1 MKRLW
6 TGAILCLLAVALVS
20 LAFADEKTAPPE
32 KKDVFSNLKFRNLG
46 PAVGGGRVA
55 AVAGIPGQS
64 NVYYVGAA
72 GGGVWKTV
80 DGGFTWKAIFEK
92 EPTASIGAI
101 AVDPQNP
108 NVVWV
113 GTGES
118 NPRNDMVTGK
128 GVYMSTDAGATW
140 KFMGLENVGQITNVI
155 VDPHDSNKVFIGA
168 MGRVWTT
175 NPDRGVYRTSDGG
188 KTWNRVLFVND
199 KTGVSDLIMD
209 GNNPMVLFAGMW
221 EFQRFPWYLDNGGT
235 NSGIYRSVDGGTT
248 WQRLSEGLPKGV
260 VGRIGVAAAPSNPQH
275 LYALIETKK
284 GVLWESNDLGDHWR
298 QVSESRDLAARGF
311 YFSNL
316 MVSPDSEE
324 HIYFL
329 SFNILE
335 SLDGGKTTRNLSRGV
350 HPDNHSI
357 WIDPSNP
364 QRIIEGNDGG
374 VYISQ
379 DAGKNWRYLDN
390 LPIEQGYMVAAD
402 DEEPYLLCT
411 GLQDNNAWC
420 GPSSTGG
427 RGQVT
432 GAEWYTVAGGD
443 GEYAVPAGHKSNW
456 IYADSQNG
464 SISRLDTKDNLS
476 KFIRPY
482 LHGAE
487 DMATRDLKYRF
498 NWTSPIAVDPSDPKT
513 VYLGG
518 NVLFKSSDGGNTW
531 NPVSPDLTRND
542 KAKQAASGG
551 PILLDLSGAETY
563 DTILSMDLSP
573 VDQNVVWVGTDD
585 GVVQMTKDGGKTW
598 NKVSDNIKGLPEWGR
613 VQQIA
618 TSPFD
623 ANTAYVAFDFHETDI
638 NRPYVFKT
646 HDGGKTWT
654 SISAGLPEKDPARVV
669 REDPNKKGFLV
680 LGTDTGLFFSQNDGA
695 NWEPLKSNFP
705 TVPIYDLKFRKS
717 THDLLVSTHG
727 RGLFVLDNITP
738 IEDFTP
744 QVAAKDFH
752 LFPMQQA
759 TKWKPARRGGGFEA
773 ASFTTPNA
781 PAGVVIDYY
790 LAKDVEMPN
799 QNGGMNGEGM
809 GGRGGMQAEAGGG
822 GGMPSPFG
830 PEVAMNASNRRT
842 PVKFTVTDSN
852 GQVVRVFYGPAKA
865 GINRIVWD
873 MTYDAPTRLAIVPE
887 REGNEF
893 RGFGGGPA
901 VLPGQYKISVSI
913 QNKDAGTEMADI
925 RPDPR
930 VPYNMEAARAQLKFA
945 LEGREMMSAMNQ
957 AMNRLEGLNQQIA
970 SMRRLLASGE
980 EGGASMQNASYQP
993 VLREAAQLERK
1004 VHQMQ
1009 DSVYNMEGRND
1020 TEARLHYLGKFY
1032 DRLQGATRS
1041 GGFGG
1046 GYNEPP
1052 TQMQLDELQEVRQ
1065 ELDKTL
1071 ASYNNFIQTDV
1082 AAFNKVAAEKGAAT
1096 LFAGNPIELKGST
1109 SATGGQR

>member
-1 MKRLW
+1 MKRSW
-6 TGAILCLLAVALVS
+6 TGLVLCLLALALASVAL
-20 LAFADEKTAPPE
+20 ADEKSPAAPE
-32 KKDVFSNLKFRNLG
+32 KKDIFSNLKFRNLG

-55 AVAGIPGQS
+55 AVAGIPGEP

-72 GGGVWKTV
+72 GGGVWKTT
-80 DGGFTWKAIFEK
+80 DGGFTWKPIFEK

-101 AVDPQNP
+101 AIDPQNP

-128 GVYMSTDAGATW
+128 GVFMSPDAGATW
-140 KFMGLENVGQITNVI
+140 KFMGLGDAGQITNVI
-155 VDPHDSNKVFIGA
+155 VDPHDSNKIFVGV
-168 MGRVWTT
+168 MGHVWTP
-175 NPDRGVYRTSDGG
+175 NPDRGVFRTTDGG
-188 KTWNRVLFVND
+188 KTWQKVLFIND

-209 GNNPMVLFAGMW
+209 PGNPMVLFAGMW
-221 EFQRFPWYLDNGGT
+221 EFQRLPWYLDNGGT
-235 NSGIYRSVDGGTT
+235 NSGIYRSVDGGST

-284 GVLWESNDLGDHWR
+284 GVLWESRDLGDHWR

-316 MVSPDSEE
+316 AVSPDSEE

-335 SLDGGKTTRNLSRGV
+335 SLDGGKTTKNLSRGV
-350 HPDNHSI
+350 HPDNHTI
-357 WIDPSNP
+357 WIDPTNP

-379 DAGKNWRYLDN
+379 DAGKNFRYFDN
-390 LPIEQGYMVAAD
+390 LPIEQGYMVATD

-427 RGQVT
+427 RGMVT
-432 GAEWYTVAGGD
+432 GAEWFTVAGGD

-464 SISRLDTKDNLS
+464 SISRLDNKENLS

-487 DMATRDLKYRF
+487 DMPTSDLKYRF
-498 NWTSPIAVDPSDPKT
+498 NWTSPIAVDANDPKT

-518 NVLFKSSDGGNTW
+518 NVLFKSTDGGETW
-531 NPVSPDLTRND
+531 NPISPDLTRND

-573 VDQNVVWVGTDD
+573 VDKNVIWVGTDD
-585 GVVQMTKDGGKTW
+585 GLVQVTRDGGKTW
-598 NKVSDNIKGLPEWGR
+598 SKASDNIKGLPEWGR
-613 VQQIA
+613 IQQIA

-623 ANTAYVAFDFHETDI
+623 AGTAYVAFDFHETDI
-638 NRPYVFKT
+638 NHPYVFKT
-646 HDGGKTWT
+646 HDFGKTWT
-654 SISAGLPEKDPARVV
+654 NISAGLPEHDPARVV
-669 REDPNKKGFLV
+669 REDPNKKGFLL
-680 LGTDTGLFFSQNDGA
+680 LGTDTGLFYSQNDGA
-695 NWEPLKSNFP
+695 SWEALKSNFP
-705 TVPIYDLKFRKS
+705 TAPIYDLKFNKK
-717 THDLLVSTHG
+717 THDLLVATHG

-744 QVAAKDFH
+744 QVASSDFH
-752 LFPMQQA
+752 MFPSLEA
-759 TKWKPARRGGGFEA
+759 TYWKPARRGGFGMEGFV
-773 ASFTTPNA
+773 TPNA
-781 PAGVVIDYY
+781 PNGVVIDYY
-790 LAKDVEMPN
+790 LKSDLQMPN
-799 QNGGMNGEGM
+799 RNGNAMGEGM
-809 GGRGGMQAEAGGG
+809 GGTRPQEEAE
-822 GGMPSPFG
+822 GGMPGFG
-830 PEVAMNASNRRT
+830 PPSGVTPASNRPT

-865 GINRIVWD
+865 GVNRVLWD
-873 MTYDAPTRLAIVPE
+873 MTYDGPTRLAIVPP
-887 REGNEF
+887 RPGNEF
-893 RGFGGGPA
+893 RGFGGGPM
-901 VLPGQYKISVSI
+901 VLPGQYKITASVEG
-913 QNKDAGTEMADI
+913 KDQTLSASI

-930 VPYNMEAARAQLKFA
+930 VPFNMEAARAQLKFA

-957 AMNRLEGLNQQIA
+957 SLNRLEGINQQIA
-970 SMRRLLASGE
+970 SMRRLMGPGE
-980 EGGASMQNASYQP
+980 DGAAGVQNASYQP

-1004 VHQMQ
+1004 VRQMMET
-1009 DSVYNMEGRND
+1009 VYNMDGRTD
-1020 TEARLHYLGKFY
+1020 TEARLHYMAKFY
-1032 DRLQGATRS
+1032 DRLQGATR
-1041 GGFGG
+1041 GGFFG

-1052 TQMQLDELQEVRQ
+1052 SQLQLEELQSVRQ

-1096 LFAGNPIELKGST
+1096 LFAGTPIQLKEAT